1 MHGRGLDD
9 LTIDTNKYASLLP
22 LRWDWEPIFEDNGLS
37 RDSWHGVPGFSESS
51 VNGERIVWF
60 ALNLMQLD
68 KQFVLIPCRG
78 VQGRIFGMQGRNMDP
93 HAETRYLWASSA
105 HTNSGT
111 DFKQQAGVSLPAAV
125 KQALASQ
132 NQPLQSTSVWLTEG
146 GLKSD
151 ITAKYFETIFAN
163 GGAGRDYVSKA
174 GFDVMSV
181 AGVSSY
187 RRFLDAFKQMNV
199 TQVVVAFDA
208 DYVDN
213 QAVARSMSRLIDMLK
228 EAGYPVYR
236 AVRSENAARPR
247 KLTIC

>member
-37 RDSWHGVPGFSESS
+37 RDSWHGVPGFSEYFG
-51 VNGERIVWF
+51 NGKRIFWF

-68 KQFVLIPCRG
+68 KQFVLIPYRD

-93 HAETRYLWASSA
+93 HAETWYLWASSA
-105 HTNSGT
+105 HTNSGA

-125 KQALASQ
+125 KQGLAAQ
-132 NQPLQSTSVWLTEG
+132 NQPLQSAVY
-146 GLKSD
+146 GLQKAD
-151 ITAKYFETIFAN
+151 ITVRYFEKIFAN

-247 KLTIC
+247 KLTIR

>member
-1 MHGRGLDD
+1 MAYRRRTLR
-9 LTIDTNKYASLLP
+9 AS
-22 LRWDWEPIFEDNGLS
+22 I
-37 RDSWHGVPGFSESS
+37 
-51 VNGERIVWF
+51 
-60 ALNLMQLD
+60 
-68 KQFVLIPCRG
+68 
-78 VQGRIFGMQGRNMDP
+78 
-93 HAETRYLWASSA
+93 
-105 HTNSGT
+105 
-111 DFKQQAGVSLPAAV
+111 
-125 KQALASQ
+125 
-132 NQPLQSTSVWLTEG
+132 
-146 GLKSD
+146 LK
-151 ITAKYFETIFAN
+151 KIFAN

>member
-37 RDSWHGVPGFSESS
+37 RDSWHGVPGFSEYFG
-51 VNGERIVWF
+51 NGKRIFWF

-68 KQFVLIPCRG
+68 KQFVLIPYRD

-105 HTNSGT
+105 HMRTRTVGQTLSN
-111 DFKQQAGVSLPAAV
+111 KQVYLCQLLLNKLSLL
-125 KQALASQ
+125 KINLCS
-132 NQPLQSTSVWLTEG
+132 LQVY
-146 GLKSD
+146 GLQKAD
-151 ITAKYFETIFAN
+151 ITVKYFEKIFAN

-174 GFDVMSV
+174 GFDLMSV

-213 QAVARSMSRLIDMLK
+213 QAVARSMSRLINMLK